1 MDTVANLAKRQ
12 HRTVVFTI
20 HQPRSNIFQLFDK
33 LLLLAKGKVIYFGST
48 SHLYDYFIAIDRPI
62 PLKVN
67 AADYLCI

>member
-48 SHLYDYFIAIDRPI
+48 SQLYCY
-62 PLKVN
+62 
-67 AADYLCI
+67 